1 MSHFFVKKNTFC
13 VKFLIKIKRV
23 CRFFLIF
30 ATEIGI
36 YLINEKYI
44 YSWPVRHRVG

>member
-1 MSHFFVKKNTFC
+1 MNHFFSTKNNFC

-30 ATEIGI
+30 ATEISR

-44 YSWPVRHRVG
+44 YCWPMRHRVG